1 MASNP
6 TKILLYDL
14 DPELYKLIDSLK
26 TFQGTYASIND
37 RLMDLTPDT
46 FSEEVQKVVDDLIA
60 GFQDGGV
67 LTIQRIE
74 NLKKVLEEKDAELS
88 SSMSELAEKDVEL
101 EALIQQVE
109 AKIAT
114 SGFGAVNTHEK
125 FTYDPEYGN
134 VVKHEMTGDK
144 NTTVDYQYANLAEGK
159 LDKSI
164 QTFVDADG
172 ATVTITK
179 TYTYDAN
186 ENITDIA
193 TVTTVT
199 PAAPTA

>member
-14 DPELYKLIDSLK
+14 DPELGKLMDSLK
-26 TFQGTYASIND
+26 QFQGTYETIYD

-46 FSEEVQKVVDDLIA
+46 FSEDAQKVIDDLIA

-67 LTIQRIE
+67 LTIQRIA
-74 NLKKVLEEKDAELS
+74 NLKKTLEEKDAELESLIAELGSKLQAS
-88 SSMSELAEKDVEL
+88 S
-101 EALIQQVE
+101 
-109 AKIAT
+109 
-114 SGFGAVNTHEK
+114 FGAENTNEH
-125 FTYDPEYGN
+125 FTYDPAYGN
-134 VVKHEMTGDK
+134 VTKHEITGDK
-144 NTTVDYQYANLAEGK
+144 VTTINYNYSDLAAGK
-159 LDKSI
+159 LDTSV
-164 QTFVDADG
+164 QTFVNAEG

-193 TVTTVT
+193 TVTTIT
-199 PAAPTA
+199 PAPEPVA